1 MAGVESSS
9 GNMDEN
15 GEAAEVRQRSESFP
29 IALMALPVK
38 PQSTWTLE
46 PEHAQNILG
55 GQVSTWHPMHHC
67 LTCTSCFRGE
77 LAASLVVKPE
87 LAKSMLSALVRP

>member
-1 MAGVESSS
+1 
-9 GNMDEN
+9 MDEN
-15 GEAAEVRQRSESFP
+15 GEASEVRQRPESFP

-55 GQVSTWHPMHHC
+55 GQVRPAQPL
-67 LTCTSCFRGE
+67 LT
-77 LAASLVVKPE
+77 
-87 LAKSMLSALVRP
+87 VRHKWQ

>member
-1 MAGVESSS
+1 MGTVAGAESSS

-15 GEAAEVRQRSESFP
+15 GEAVEARHRSQSFP

-55 GQVSTWHPMHHC
+55 GQVRKCQPRP
-67 LTCTSCFRGE
+67 F
-77 LAASLVVKPE
+77 ASSSE
-87 LAKSMLSALVRP
+87 RE

>member
-1 MAGVESSS
+1 
-9 GNMDEN
+9 MDDN
-15 GEAAEVRQRSESFP
+15 GEAVEVRQRLESFP

-55 GQVSTWHPMHHC
+55 GQVIYTAAPAPRP
-67 LTCTSCFRGE
+67 TCMGARLLC
-77 LAASLVVKPE
+77 SLKKVLEPE
-87 LAKSMLSALVRP
+87 HVRSILYGQM

>member
-1 MAGVESSS
+1 
-9 GNMDEN
+9 MDAN
-15 GEAAEVRQRSESFP
+15 GEAVEVRQRSESFP

-55 GQVSTWHPMHHC
+55 GQVR
-67 LTCTSCFRGE
+67 TCQPR
-77 LAASLVVKPE
+77 LVPSLPE
-87 LAKSMLSALVRP
+87 RE